1 MDLNNDVK
9 SIITKHLLRDYKI
22 STVFMSKHQDLQKII
37 FGEIVFDNDFY
48 KIKKIHAYVC
58 MYVCMCVYSTSLT
71 TQQSHTPKYTAIT
84 HTLDLLRN

>member
-1 MDLNNDVK
+1 MTFFDLNYDVK

-58 MYVCMCVYSTSLT
+58 MYVCMYVCIFDILN
-71 TQQSHTPKYTAIT
+71 YTAIT
-84 HTLDLLRN
+84 HT